1 MTCSFQTY
9 RIKIG
14 TYAAGQYIYKK
25 KFTKKTTE
33 KDALK
38 GKFTLSLIFASYCLL
53 VLLVPALLHLQNR
66 NTSQGTGWR
75 PCPCTSTYIST
86 LSHASSKAGLARG
99 SPPWLTARVR
109 NFLARMTFGN
119 RKEHGIKIIH
129 WNKGPSYMEN
139 KHNDIEDVI
148 ASHKPHVL
156 GLSEANIRKGHD
168 LANVQIRDY
177 QLHTALSLHNEN
189 IGVSRVAVY
198 THKSLVVKRRN
209 DLENDTIASIWLEI
223 GLPRTKKILI
233 CNAYREWKHLYQDNN
248 RTGTIQAQLER
259 WGQLLDQWER
269 ALSEGKEGI
278 LAIDAN
284 IDFLKWTDD
293 NLASNCSTSRLK
305 PLIEELFSRIFPHGV
320 CQVVK
325 VATRA

>member
-1 MTCSFQTY
+1 
-9 RIKIG
+9 
-14 TYAAGQYIYKK
+14 
-25 KFTKKTTE
+25 
-33 KDALK
+33 
-38 GKFTLSLIFASYCLL
+38 
-53 VLLVPALLHLQNR
+53 
-66 NTSQGTGWR
+66 
-75 PCPCTSTYIST
+75 
-86 LSHASSKAGLARG
+86 
-99 SPPWLTARVR
+99 
-109 NFLARMTFGN
+109 
-119 RKEHGIKIIH
+119 
-129 WNKGPSYMEN
+129 MEN

-248 RTGTIQAQLER
+248 RAGTIQAQLER
-259 WGQLLDQWER
+259 WGQLLDQWE
-269 ALSEGKEGI
+269 
-278 LAIDAN
+278 
-284 IDFLKWTDD
+284 
-293 NLASNCSTSRLK
+293 ST
-305 PLIEELFSRIFPHGV
+305 
-320 CQVVK
+320 
-325 VATRA
+325 